1 MVCSEVDPSLPTRVL
16 PPLLELCLAALAFL
30 GHPEHPFPLPV
41 KHQSTHGTAGIPRG
55 VACNGHKPFTA
66 HLCSIWWLVGL
77 VRLNFGAVGN
87 AEVPSVVSSF
97 LMTRKCSWKD
107 IKDVQ
112 GSWGDQFVDR
122 ENVLGNPGLCPREIP
137 VSQEKELAVH
147 GRRILFPTSL
157 LIYPHFASDIRQIG
171 INSSS

>member
-1 MVCSEVDPSLPTRVL
+1 M
-16 PPLLELCLAALAFL
+16 
-30 GHPEHPFPLPV
+30 
-41 KHQSTHGTAGIPRG
+41 
-55 VACNGHKPFTA
+55 
-66 HLCSIWWLVGL
+66 
-77 VRLNFGAVGN
+77 RLNFGAVGN

-137 VSQEKELAVH
+137 VSQEKEPAVH